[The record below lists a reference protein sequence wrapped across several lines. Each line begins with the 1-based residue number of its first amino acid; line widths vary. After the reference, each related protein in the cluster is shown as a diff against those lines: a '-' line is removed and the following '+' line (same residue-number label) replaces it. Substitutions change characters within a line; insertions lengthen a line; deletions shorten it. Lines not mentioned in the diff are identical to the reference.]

1 MELKDLI
8 GWVFCCFLAL
18 CLGGSVVLG
27 VLAYLLYRT
36 TGHIVK
42 AEARSREMVMAM
54 AEEWREYRRDEHA
67 AERPEPEPVDK
78 EPDNGFP
85 DDLLPQVHV
94 S

>member
-1 MELKDLI
+1 MFAFVCL
-8 GWVFCCFLAL
+8 VL
-18 CLGGSVVLG
+18 CLCATAAVVLLGLTIWSVVLH
-27 VLAYLLYRT
+27 VLR
-36 TGHIVK
+36 